1 MVDKYQVYML
11 YKNVKKM
18 WNSRRFNTTVFND
31 FFEDTLENY
40 IISQFINDSPRVEY
54 MSNYAIKLVNEINCG
69 LTDIEHWLMY
79 VLMKCLCDK
88 KCPEMPEINSINKL
102 KDNMIFKKRPIIN
115 SQIKLVQSLIAEK
128 GSGLNEFMD
137 TKFSLYDLDDNQ
149 ENQAYKMYSMSQLD
163 PEFYIQGFKAR
174 KFKIDMDKI
183 KSIDYKRFITFTK
196 MILKLN
202 QEISDK
208 NVNR

>member
-18 WNSRRFNTTVFND
+18 WNSKRFNTAVFND

-40 IISQFINDSPRVEY
+40 VISQFINDSPRVEY

-163 PEFYIQGFKAR
+163 PEFYIQGFKAG

>member
-18 WNSRRFNTTVFND
+18 WNSKRFNTAIFND

-40 IISQFINDSPRVEY
+40 VISQFINDSPRVEY

-102 KDNMIFKKRPIIN
+102 KDNMIFKKRPIIS

-163 PEFYIQGFKAR
+163 PEFYIQGFKAG

>member
-1 MVDKYQVYML
+1 
-11 YKNVKKM
+11 M
-18 WNSRRFNTTVFND
+18 WNSKRFNTAVFND

-163 PEFYIQGFKAR
+163 PEFYIQGFKAG

>member
-1 MVDKYQVYML
+1 ML

-18 WNSRRFNTTVFND
+18 WNSKRFNTAVFND

-163 PEFYIQGFKAR
+163 PEFYIQGFKAG

>member
-18 WNSRRFNTTVFND
+18 WNSKRFNTAVFND

-40 IISQFINDSPRVEY
+40 VISQFINDSPRVEY

-102 KDNMIFKKRPIIN
+102 KDNMIFKKRPIIS

-163 PEFYIQGFKAR
+163 PEFYIQGFKAG

>member
-18 WNSRRFNTTVFND
+18 WNSKRFNTAIFND

-40 IISQFINDSPRVEY
+40 VISQFINDSPRVEY

-102 KDNMIFKKRPIIN
+102 KDNMIFKKRPIIS

-128 GSGLNEFMD
+128 GSGLNECMD

-163 PEFYIQGFKAR
+163 PEFYIQGFKAG

>member
-18 WNSRRFNTTVFND
+18 WNSKRFNTAVFND

-88 KCPEMPEINSINKL
+88 KCPEMLEINSINKL

-163 PEFYIQGFKAR
+163 PEFYIQGFKAG

>member
-18 WNSRRFNTTVFND
+18 WNSKRFNTVVFNN

-40 IISQFINDSPRVEY
+40 VISQFINDSPRVEY

-163 PEFYIQGFKAR
+163 PEFYIQGFKAG

>member
-18 WNSRRFNTTVFND
+18 WNSKRFNTAVFND

-163 PEFYIQGFKAR
+163 PEFYIQGFKAG

-183 KSIDYKRFITFTK
+183 KSIDYKRFITLTK
-196 MILKLN
+196 MILKLT

>member
-163 PEFYIQGFKAR
+163 PEFYIQGFKAG

>member
-1 MVDKYQVYML
+1 MIDKYQIYML
-11 YKNVKKM
+11 YKTVKKM
-18 WNSRRFNTTVFND
+18 WNAKRFNTAVFND
-31 FFEDTLENY
+31 FFDNTLEEY
-40 IISQFINDSPRVEY
+40 LISQYIHESPRVEY
-54 MSNYAIKLVNEINCG
+54 MANYGIKLVNEINCG
-69 LTDIEHWLMY
+69 LIDVEHWLMY
-79 VLMKCLCDK
+79 VMMKCLCDK

-102 KDNMIFKKRPIIN
+102 KDNMIFKKRPIID
-115 SQIKLVQSLIAEK
+115 SQIKLIQSLIAEK

-137 TKFSLYDLDDNQ
+137 TRFSLYDLDANQ

-163 PEFYIQGFKAR
+163 PEFYIQGFKAG

-183 KSIDYKRFITFTK
+183 KSIDYKRFIMFTK

>member
-18 WNSRRFNTTVFND
+18 WNSKRFNTVVFNN

-40 IISQFINDSPRVEY
+40 VISQFINDSPRVEY

-115 SQIKLVQSLIAEK
+115 SQIKLIQSLIAEK

-163 PEFYIQGFKAR
+163 PEFYIQGFKAG

>member
-18 WNSRRFNTTVFND
+18 WNSKRFNTAVFND

-40 IISQFINDSPRVEY
+40 VISQFINDSPRVEY

-128 GSGLNEFMD
+128 GNGLNEFMD

-149 ENQAYKMYSMSQLD
+149 ENQAYKMYSISQLD
-163 PEFYIQGFKAR
+163 PEFYIQGFKAG

>member
-1 MVDKYQVYML
+1 ML

-18 WNSRRFNTTVFND
+18 WNSKRFNTAVFND

-40 IISQFINDSPRVEY
+40 VISQFINDSPRVEY

-163 PEFYIQGFKAR
+163 PEFYIQGFKAG

>member
-18 WNSRRFNTTVFND
+18 WNSKRFNTAVFND

-40 IISQFINDSPRVEY
+40 VISQFINDSPRVEY

-115 SQIKLVQSLIAEK
+115 SQIKLVQSLIVEK

-163 PEFYIQGFKAR
+163 PEFYIQGFKAG

>member
-18 WNSRRFNTTVFND
+18 WNSKRFNTAVFND

-40 IISQFINDSPRVEY
+40 VISQFINDSPRVEY

-102 KDNMIFKKRPIIN
+102 KDNMIFKKRPIIS

-128 GSGLNEFMD
+128 SSGLNEFMD

-163 PEFYIQGFKAR
+163 PEFYIQGFKAG

-202 QEISDK
+202 KEISDK

>member
-18 WNSRRFNTTVFND
+18 WNSKRFNTVVFNN

-40 IISQFINDSPRVEY
+40 VISQFINDSPRVEY

-163 PEFYIQGFKAR
+163 PEFYIRGFKAG

>member
-1 MVDKYQVYML
+1 
-11 YKNVKKM
+11 M
-18 WNSRRFNTTVFND
+18 WNSKRFNTAVFND

-40 IISQFINDSPRVEY
+40 VISQFINDSPRVEY

-163 PEFYIQGFKAR
+163 PEFYIQGFKAG

>member
-18 WNSRRFNTTVFND
+18 WNSKRFNTAVFND

-88 KCPEMPEINSINKL
+88 KCPEMSEINSINKL

-163 PEFYIQGFKAR
+163 PEFYIQGFKAG
-174 KFKIDMDKI
+174 KFKIDIDKI

>member
-18 WNSRRFNTTVFND
+18 WNSKRFNTAVFND

-40 IISQFINDSPRVEY
+40 VISQFINDSPRVEY

-88 KCPEMPEINSINKL
+88 KCPEMPEINSINNL

-163 PEFYIQGFKAR
+163 PEFYIQGFKAG

>member
-18 WNSRRFNTTVFND
+18 WNSKRFNTAVFND

-54 MSNYAIKLVNEINCG
+54 MSNYAIKLVNEINSG

-163 PEFYIQGFKAR
+163 PEFYIQGFKAG

>member
-18 WNSRRFNTTVFND
+18 WNSKRFNTAVFND

-163 PEFYIQGFKAR
+163 PEFYIQGFKAG
-174 KFKIDMDKI
+174 KFKIDIDKI

>member
-18 WNSRRFNTTVFND
+18 WNSKRFNTAVFND

-40 IISQFINDSPRVEY
+40 VISQFINDSPRVEY

-115 SQIKLVQSLIAEK
+115 SQIKLIQSLIAEK

-163 PEFYIQGFKAR
+163 PEFYIQGFKAG

>member
-1 MVDKYQVYML
+1 MIDKYQVYIL

-18 WNSRRFNTTVFND
+18 WNSKRFNTAVFND

-40 IISQFINDSPRVEY
+40 VISQFINDSPRVEY

-88 KCPEMPEINSINKL
+88 KCPEMLEINSINKL

-115 SQIKLVQSLIAEK
+115 SQIRLVQSLIAEK

-163 PEFYIQGFKAR
+163 PEFYIQGFKAG

>member
-18 WNSRRFNTTVFND
+18 WNSKRFNTAVFND

-40 IISQFINDSPRVEY
+40 VISQFINASPRVEY

-163 PEFYIQGFKAR
+163 PEFYIQGFKAG

>member
-1 MVDKYQVYML
+1 ML

-18 WNSRRFNTTVFND
+18 WNSKRFNTAVFND

-40 IISQFINDSPRVEY
+40 VISQFINDSPRVEY

-88 KCPEMPEINSINKL
+88 KCPEMPEINSISKL

-149 ENQAYKMYSMSQLD
+149 ENQAFKMYSMSQLD
-163 PEFYIQGFKAR
+163 PEFYIQGFKAG

>member
-18 WNSRRFNTTVFND
+18 WNSKRFNTAVFND

-115 SQIKLVQSLIAEK
+115 SQIKRVQSLIAEK

-163 PEFYIQGFKAR
+163 PEFYIQGFKAG
-174 KFKIDMDKI
+174 KFKIDMNKI

>member
-1 MVDKYQVYML
+1 
-11 YKNVKKM
+11 M
-18 WNSRRFNTTVFND
+18 WNSKRFNTAVFND

-40 IISQFINDSPRVEY
+40 VISQFINDSPRVEY

-102 KDNMIFKKRPIIN
+102 KDNMIFKKRPIIS

-163 PEFYIQGFKAR
+163 PEFYIQGFKAG

-196 MILKLN
+196 N

>member
-18 WNSRRFNTTVFND
+18 WNSKRFNTAVFND

-163 PEFYIQGFKAR
+163 PEFYIQGFKAG

>member
-18 WNSRRFNTTVFND
+18 WNSKRFNTVVFNN

-40 IISQFINDSPRVEY
+40 VISQFINDSPRVEY

-115 SQIKLVQSLIAEK
+115 SQITLVQSLIAEK

-163 PEFYIQGFKAR
+163 PEFYIQGFKAG

>member
-18 WNSRRFNTTVFND
+18 WNSKRFNTVVFNN

-40 IISQFINDSPRVEY
+40 VISQFINDSPRVEY

-102 KDNMIFKKRPIIN
+102 NDNMIFKKRPIIN

-163 PEFYIQGFKAR
+163 PEFYIQGFKAG